1 MPTPSYKI
9 LIAGGGIA
17 GLSVAIEL
25 ALKGHSITVLE
36 RTPTIQ
42 SVGGSQLIPP
52 QACKVID
59 SWGCHDRFLKADE
72 IREKLVIFRYAD
84 GSLIGINDLRW
95 QKDVY
100 GYQTLN
106 IQREVYQRLLYDRAL
121 ELGVKVKFGCKVDI
135 IDQAI
140 PSITL
145 ADGEVL
151 KADLI
156 IGADGVRSKVRTTVL
171 GEVVEP
177 RVSDTAYICRLPG
190 DLVRADPLTEPLMSQ
205 PDPQGWLAPG
215 RHAVA
220 SPGRHGAIYGI
231 ILVIDKEHDRHPP
244 IPKDARDWKTRGD
257 IKELR
262 DMYQDHE
269 PRVRRILDMVKEDD
283 CRMWRI
289 SMLPDLKS
297 WVSESGKVV
306 LLGDAAHAMHPY
318 LAQGSAMA
326 TEDATALGECL
337 SRATEVSQVPLAMK
351 AYESIRKPRA
361 EKLKAAS
368 EFSGKEKHYPDGEKQ
383 RKRDEL
389 MMKGAETQLTVPKK
403 GEKNM
408 HPTAWVHG
416 HDVRAHA
423 NAELDR
429 IFGEDGTVSLGN
441 GVPESFGEG
450 LIV

>member
-9 LIAGGGIA
+9 LIAGGGIGGFSA
-17 GLSVAIEL
+17 AVEL
-25 ALKGHSITVLE
+25 ALKGHSVTVLE
-36 RTPTIQ
+36 RTPTLQ
-42 SVGGSQLIPP
+42 SIGGSLLIPP

-59 SWGCHDRFLKADE
+59 SWGCHDRFLSADE
-72 IREKLVIFRYAD
+72 IREKLMIFRYAD
-84 GSLIGINDLRW
+84 GTVIGSNNLGW

-106 IQREVYQRLLYDRAL
+106 IQREDYQKMLYERAL
-121 ELGVKVKFGCKVDI
+121 ELGVKVKFGCKVDN
-135 IDQAI
+135 IDQAA

-145 ADGEVL
+145 ADDEVH

-156 IGADGVRSKVRTTVL
+156 IGADGVRSKVRTAVL

-177 RVSDTAYICRLPG
+177 RVSDTAYICRFPG
-190 DLVRADPLTEPLMSQ
+190 DLMRADPLTAPMMAH
-205 PDPQGWLAPG
+205 PDPHGWLAPG

-220 SPGRHGAIYGI
+220 SPGCHGAIYGI
-231 ILVIDKEHDRHPP
+231 ILIIDKEHGPRSRL
-244 IPKDARDWKTRGD
+244 ANGGD

-262 DMYQDHE
+262 DRYQDHE
-269 PRVRRILDMVKEDD
+269 PRVRKILDMVKEDD
-283 CRMWRI
+283 CRLWRI

-326 TEDATALGECL
+326 TEDAAALGECL

-351 AYESIRKPRA
+351 TYESIRKPRA

-368 EFSGKEKHYPDGEKQ
+368 EFSGLEKHYPDGEKQ
-383 RKRDEL
+383 RKRGEL
-389 MMKGAETQLTVPKK
+389 MMKGTGTQVAIPKK

-408 HPTAWVHG
+408 HPSAWVHG
-416 HDVRAHA
+416 HDVRGHT

-429 IFGEDGTVSLGN
+429 IFGKDGVAGLRN
-441 GVPESFGEG
+441 GVPESLGEG
-450 LIV
+450 LIA